1 MDATLL
7 AFCAVMSAAYAIQ
20 TVAGFGSM
28 LFCVTIGAQLIGVQ
42 EVLTLAV
49 PVSIL
54 QSAYIL
60 VRDHRHVNWRL
71 LLTRVLP
78 LLALGMAP
86 PLTFFDG
93 SEVESLRPAFGVMVL
108 LLAVRELWLMR
119 KRREPVPARAPL
131 GPVPFA
137 ASTAGAGFVHGIFA
151 TGGPLLVYALGRL
164 NLGKTTFRA
173 TLAVVWL
180 LLNIVLVISYVHAGH
195 YGAREITALP
205 WAVASL
211 PLGIVVGE
219 FVHHRVDE
227 LRFRTL
233 AWALLA
239 IAAVPRILR

>member
-1 MDATLL
+1 V
-7 AFCAVMSAAYAIQ
+7 CR
-20 TVAGFGSM
+20 
-28 LFCVTIGAQLIGVQ
+28 
-42 EVLTLAV
+42 
-49 PVSIL
+49 IL

-78 LLALGMAP
+78 LLALGMAV

-93 SEVESLRPAFGVMVL
+93 SEVVALRPAFGVMVL
-108 LLAVRELWLMR
+108 LLAARELWLMR

-195 YGAREITALP
+195 YGARQIAALP

-219 FVHHRVDE
+219 IVHHRVDE

-239 IAAVPRILR
+239 IAAVPLILR